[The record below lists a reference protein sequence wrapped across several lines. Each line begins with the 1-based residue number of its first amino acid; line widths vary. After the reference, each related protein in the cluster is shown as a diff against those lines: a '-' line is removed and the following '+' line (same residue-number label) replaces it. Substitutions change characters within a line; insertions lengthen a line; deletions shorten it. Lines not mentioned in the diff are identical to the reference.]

1 MMEDGR
7 RGKEGGV
14 ILTSDK
20 EGDASLVVFEC
31 LPPHPFINLSY
42 VSSSFIS
49 SLDENLS
56 FNT

>member
-1 MMEDGR
+1 M
-7 RGKEGGV
+7 

-20 EGDASLVVFEC
+20 EGDASLVVFGC

-49 SLDENLS
+49 SLNENLS